1 MTIPE
6 PHVTTDE
13 VRRGID
19 DGRQYWALRG
29 NPPGRVELFHAEL
42 DVSDPDEEPF
52 PLIHYSGGYWMD
64 SSGEEGTEEFDDY
77 VESFGLHDVLWHET
91 DLGYSGEIIAFDV
104 HRYLGLPDPD

>member
-1 MTIPE
+1 
-6 PHVTTDE
+6 
-13 VRRGID
+13 
-19 DGRQYWALRG
+19 
-29 NPPGRVELFHAEL
+29 
-42 DVSDPDEEPF
+42 
-52 PLIHYSGGYWMD
+52 MD